1 MSVRHLSF
9 EELLAGL
16 GAIESSPRDRGTL
29 QLIVRRPEIGARE
42 VLQEGELDTAVG
54 LVGDTWRIRPSSRT
68 TDGSPHPDMQINIMN
83 ARAVAL
89 LAQSADRWALAGDQ
103 LFLDLDL
110 TDENLPPGTRLAI
123 GTAVIEITAQP
134 HTGCDKFAARFGAD
148 ATRFVN
154 SAEGKRLHLR
164 GINAK
169 VVRSGTIRVGDVAVK
184 VQATF

>member
-9 EELLAGL
+9 EELRTGL

-42 VLQEGELDTAVG
+42 VLQEAELDTAVG
-54 LVGDTWRIRPSSRT
+54 LVGDTWRMRPSSRT

-134 HTGCDKFAARFGAD
+134 HSGCDKFAARFGAD

-169 VVRSGTIRVGDVAVK
+169 VVRSGTIRVGDVAAK

>member
-1 MSVRHLSF
+1 
-9 EELLAGL
+9 
-16 GAIESSPRDRGTL
+16 
-29 QLIVRRPEIGARE
+29 
-42 VLQEGELDTAVG
+42 
-54 LVGDTWRIRPSSRT
+54 
-68 TDGSPHPDMQINIMN
+68 MN